1 MTWNGAAI
9 QGESPM
15 EFADIDPTIVASM
28 SRASLYCSSTH
39 RCIPAKAEYRHWADR
54 AQVDRSKGLVEGV
67 KHLNSNDSRGYLRW
81 KQW

>member
-54 AQVDRSKGLVEGV
+54 AQVD
-67 KHLNSNDSRGYLRW
+67 
-81 KQW
+81 